1 MNVLLLLLLLLL
13 LQFRDVDSA
22 VNALGPA
29 SHALCILLIMVLNE
43 SKESCDVIGRL
54 MVIRSSGDI

>member
-29 SHALCILLIMVLNE
+29 TLYVFYLLWYSTRAKNRVTSL
-43 SKESCDVIGRL
+43 DV
-54 MVIRSSGDI
+54 